1 MRFLHPHT
9 HVHRYPQPPLE
20 SPLEKVI
27 RAFPDTEEMPYG
39 SLGLDNIETVGG
51 KRLSKNAKDR
61 RVHLVPNPCTIKIN
75 EVTIGFTSLDAYMH
89 MSTESITKLPVGNR
103 LQTLAEQFIKQRSYY
118 PIFPASS
125 GNGRD
130 FNLDV
135 TKMEAFSMPIQPDI
149 LILPSLLTCTATCI
163 AKGTTFVNP
172 GHLVK
177 GSYGGTYAILD
188 IHPMKSE
195 ILKEIEEV
203 EVSHSVSDRIRV
215 EVRRI

>member
-1 MRFLHPHT
+1 
-9 HVHRYPQPPLE
+9 
-20 SPLEKVI
+20 LEKVI
-27 RAFPDTEEMPYG
+27 HAFPLTEEMPYG
-39 SLGLDNIETVGG
+39 SLGLDNIETAGG
-51 KRLSKNAKDR
+51 KRLSKKAKDR
-61 RVHLVPNPCTIKIN
+61 RVHLVPNPCTIQIN

-89 MSTESITKLPVGNR
+89 ISTESTTKLPVGNR
-103 LQTLAEQFIKQRSYY
+103 LKTLAEQFIKQRSYY

-135 TKMEAFSMPIQPDI
+135 TKMEAFSMPVQPDI
-149 LILPSLLTCTATCI
+149 LILPSLLACTATTV

-188 IHPMKSE
+188 IHPIKSD
-195 ILKEIEEV
+195 ILENSEDEKI
-203 EVSHSVSDRIRV
+203 SHSVSDRIRV
-215 EVRRI
+215 EVRKI